1 MKTCLIVEDANFMVD
16 LYRYLLKDLP
26 IQFIGSVDDGARAVE
41 VIRAQQPDLVL
52 LDLIL
57 PVKNGFDVLAECSGL
72 KTQFVAVS
80 SINDPS
86 LQKKALDL
94 GAIYFIEKPFKK
106 MELINAFEQVIYNQE
121 VKHG

>member
-26 IQFIGSVDDGARAVE
+26 IQFIGAVDDGATAVKMIQE
-41 VIRAQQPDLVL
+41 HHPDLVL

-72 KTQFVAVS
+72 KTQFIAVS

-86 LQKKALDL
+86 RQKKALDV

-106 MELINAFEQVIYNQE
+106 IELINAFEQIIYNQE